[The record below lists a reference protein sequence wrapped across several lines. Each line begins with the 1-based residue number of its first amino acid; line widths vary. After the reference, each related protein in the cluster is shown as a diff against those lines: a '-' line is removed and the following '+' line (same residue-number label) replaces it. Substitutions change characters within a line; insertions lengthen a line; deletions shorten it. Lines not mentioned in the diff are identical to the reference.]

1 MNQQRVA
8 ADAAEAGRLAIEA
21 GLDVEMPN
29 PFGYG
34 DVLAAEV
41 ERGAVDVRHV
51 DRCVR
56 RVLRAKFEVGLFE
69 HPYPTERIDI
79 AAVAREGS
87 DLSQELARR
96 SIVLAKNSGLLPLS
110 PGGLDVAVIGPH
122 ADAPSLQF
130 PTYTYAS
137 WREANEA
144 IIQGELGT
152 MNGAEDMVTA
162 WYEAI
167 SDGQDA
173 HSLVQDRYGARSLV
187 AELGEHARSDPDRT
201 GLRPHPGPG

>member
-1 MNQQRVA
+1 
-8 ADAAEAGRLAIEA
+8 
-21 GLDVEMPN
+21 MPN
-29 PFGYG
+29 PYGYG

-51 DRCVR
+51 DRCVW

-69 HPYPTERIDI
+69 HPYPDRADRRP
-79 AAVAREGS
+79 AAAADEGS
-87 DLSQELARR
+87 ELSHELARR
-96 SIVLAKNSGLLPLS
+96 SIVLAKNDGLLPLTAN
-110 PGGLDVAVIGPH
+110 GLDIAVIGPH

-144 IIQGELGT
+144 IVQGELGT
-152 MNGAEDMVTA
+152 MNGADDVVTS

-167 SDGQDA
+167 TNGQ
-173 HSLVQDRYGARSLV
+173 
-187 AELGEHARSDPDRT
+187 
-201 GLRPHPGPG
+201 